1 MRGLRLTEANR
12 RWWVLATMTASLSMI
27 LIDQTVV
34 AVALPTIQADLQ
46 VSTIGVQ
53 WIVNAYLLTLAAFVA
68 LGGRIGDLI
77 GNGRA
82 FKLGA
87 LLFVLA
93 SAACGVASSEA
104 WIIAARAVQ
113 GLGAALLTPATGA
126 LVANAFGAEER
137 GRAMGIYA
145 GVSLVF
151 LALGPLLGGLL
162 TDLVS
167 WRAVFFVNLPVGAL
181 LLAAAH
187 RALPRTTGRP
197 GRVDWVGVPLIVLS
211 LAALVLA
218 LMQSRAWGWDSPAT
232 LTLLAAAA
240 VGLPVTVWWEL
251 RAREPLVELRLFRS
265 ANLSAD
271 AVVLAAVQFSMT
283 GVAVLGAI
291 WVQDVL
297 GFTAIEAGLS
307 LLPLTLP
314 LLLIAPR
321 AGALYDRI
329 GPRGP
334 VTVGCVLG
342 AAALTWVALVLH
354 HRSYG
359 WLVPGYVVMGIGL
372 GVMMTPA
379 NTDAMNAVPPALRAQ
394 ASALLQTI
402 RQLGATL
409 GIAVM
414 GTVVA
419 HGQSRRIGD
428 LFEHRYGVPPRDV
441 QQIEHALNGVQSSGA
456 TDRGLPA
463 RVLALISPLL
473 DAVTAAVASAFGVAA
488 GVLAIAALVGVALL
502 RHRPATDAGQDA
514 TSPLS
519 SANL

>member
-1 MRGLRLTEANR
+1 M
-12 RWWVLATMTASLSMI
+12 
-27 LIDQTVV
+27 
-34 AVALPTIQADLQ
+34 
-46 VSTIGVQ
+46 Q

-68 LGGRIGDLI
+68 LGGRVGDLV

-87 LLFVLA
+87 VVFVLA
-93 SAACGVASSEA
+93 SAACGFAGSEA
-104 WIIAARAVQ
+104 AIIAARAVQ

-187 RALPRTTGRP
+187 LSLPRAPGRP
-197 GRVDWVGVPLIVLS
+197 GRVDWGGVPLIVLS
-211 LAALVLA
+211 LGALVLA
-218 LMQSRAWGWDSPAT
+218 LMQSRAWGWTAPAT
-232 LTLLAAAA
+232 LTLPGGRRRRPAADGLVGAAPARAARRAAAVPLREPQRRRGRARGRPVLDDRRRRARRDLGPGRARLHRDRGRPLAAAA
-240 VGLPVTVWWEL
+240 DAAAAGDRAARRCALRPHRPARPVTL
-251 RAREPLVELRLFRS
+251 
-265 ANLSAD
+265 
-271 AVVLAAVQFSMT
+271 
-283 GVAVLGAI
+283 
-291 WVQDVL
+291 
-297 GFTAIEAGLS
+297 
-307 LLPLTLP
+307 
-314 LLLIAPR
+314 
-321 AGALYDRI
+321 
-329 GPRGP
+329 
-334 VTVGCVLG
+334 GCVLG

-354 HRSYG
+354 HRSYR
-359 WLVPGYVVMGIGL
+359 WLVPGYVVMGVGL
-372 GVMMTPA
+372 GIMMTPA

-402 RQLGATL
+402 RQVGATL
-409 GIAVM
+409 GVAVM

-419 HGQSRRIGD
+419 HGQSRRIGE

-441 QQIEHALNGVQSSGA
+441 QQIEHALDGVQSSGA

-488 GVLAIAALVGVALL
+488 AVLAVAAIVAAALL
-502 RHRPATDAGQDA
+502 RHRPATDAAPASDA
-514 TSPLS
+514 GGAQPSTSPRS
-519 SANL
+519 SAKA